1 MSLRLQLAAFVV
13 LTFFLPWA
21 GVRLVESIEATL
33 RSGLETLLT
42 RDAQSVAVQVVASAA
57 FNRRLSPPQGFSRPL
72 YVNPLSRPPRL
83 DASRR
88 DWQFSREA
96 DTSRA
101 FMLEDG
107 SLITLGLHQ
116 GFLYLFCDVVDD
128 DVVYRGEAGQP
139 PYGDRIVLAFGRDPE
154 APEFLLLASSGD
166 GAFSAQPSTGG
177 EQFIPSGGDEDLV
190 RGSWARR
197 AGGGGYFV
205 EARVPSRI
213 LSGTLGIAIID
224 SDIGGADA
232 RLAARSWN
240 DSGAPNALVSESPE
254 LEAILGTRAGG
265 NQRFRIF
272 DSDGWVLADA
282 GTLEPAPSVN
292 PAASPSLV
300 ERLFRRILRRDDPE
314 YLGRLEIEPGRIG
327 DPALLSVLDGE
338 PRIAWYRRGADVSAI
353 VAAAVPVDPDNPGR
367 GGVLIEQASDPI
379 LSLANQAMLRVVTTT
394 VVVTLVAALALLG
407 YASLLSFRIG
417 RLARAAESALGPRGE
432 ITARLPGAK
441 ASDEIGDLSRSFQD
455 LLKRLRDYTSYLQSL
470 TSKLTHELR
479 TPLAIVAT
487 SADNLEH
494 ETGSEA
500 GQSYLKRLRQGADRL
515 ESILQAMTAATRVEQ
530 AIAQAEIEEFDIGE
544 VVASCVSAY
553 RDVYEGQRFT
563 LDLPPQPIIVAGS
576 AELIAQLLDKLI
588 DNAVSFAE
596 DSSVI
601 AVSLVPAKG
610 DVLLDVVNRGPLL
623 PEAMRHQ
630 LFDSLVSVREGGGHK
645 PHLGLGLYIV
655 TLVAEF
661 HGGRVEAD
669 NLPDSSGVRMRVVL
683 PCRDAGSA

>member
-1 MSLRLQLAAFVV
+1 VSLRLQLAAFVV

-21 GVRLVESIEATL
+21 GIRLVESIEATL

-42 RDAQSVAVQVVASAA
+42 RDAEAVAVQVVASEA

-101 FMLEDG
+101 VMLEDG
-107 SLITLGLHQ
+107 SRISLGLHQ

-128 DVVYRGEAGQP
+128 DVVYRGESGQP
-139 PYGDRIVLAFGRDPE
+139 PYGDRIVLAFGRDPA
-154 APEFLLLASSGD
+154 APEYLLLASSGD
-166 GAFSAQPSTGG
+166 GPFSAQPSSGG

-190 RGSWARR
+190 RGSWRS
-197 AGGGGYFV
+197 GGGGYLV

-232 RLAARSWN
+232 RLAASSWN
-240 DSGAPNALVSESPE
+240 ASGAPNALVSESPE

-282 GTLEPAPSVN
+282 GTLEPAPSID

-338 PRIAWYRRGADVSAI
+338 PRVAWYRRGADVSAI

-455 LLKRLRDYTSYLQSL
+455 LLKRLRDYTRYLQSL
-470 TSKLTHELR
+470 TSKLSHELR

-500 GQSYLKRLRQGADRL
+500 GRSYLKRLRQGADRL

-544 VVASCVSAY
+544 VIASCVSAY
-553 RDVYEGQRFT
+553 RDVYEAERFT
-563 LDLPPQPIIVAGS
+563 LELPPRPIIVAGS

-596 DSSVI
+596 GSTDI
-601 AVSLVPAKG
+601 AVSLVRDKG
-610 DVLLDVVNRGPLL
+610 EVLLDVVNRGPLL

-630 LFDSLVSVREGGGHK
+630 LFDSLVSVREAGGDK

-669 NLPDSSGVRMRVVL
+669 NLADSSGVRMRVVL